1 MLTNFHLDF
10 EVLDESHS
18 GYENLDLLIKTPERM
33 IRHDLAM
40 RYWSS
45 QNLPIHLNAEVF
57 FHNNILFSSS
67 GAQISTAKDLIIDC
81 SWGSLGAS
89 LGFYEQFF
97 ITYVIRISD
106 DIQFDAFTLM
116 DGPFFSIFPY
126 GDPKE
131 GLYTLTH
138 VKYGVIKIP
147 VISEEEKLEIYATI
161 LLEVKKY
168 LTVDVNRIILIES
181 FISRKL
187 KPISSSESRDVSITI
202 NDERNFVRVY
212 SGKIDTIFHAVNKLD
227 AELGR
232 LG

>member
-1 MLTNFHLDF
+1 M
-10 EVLDESHS
+10 
-18 GYENLDLLIKTPERM
+18 
-33 IRHDLAM
+33 
-40 RYWSS
+40 
-45 QNLPIHLNAEVF
+45 
-57 FHNNILFSSS
+57 
-67 GAQISTAKDLIIDC
+67 TAV
-81 SWGSLGAS
+81 
-89 LGFYEQFF
+89 GFYEQFF

-126 GDPKE
+126 GDPTE